1 MWRKV
6 IKLCI
11 LSLSCTMEEEQKDN
25 QAYQPKKK
33 KKTEREQR
41 LWLVEIHDQGN
52 LVDQKDELPGQSWHG
67 ERLVS

>member
-1 MWRKV
+1 MYPIFV
-6 IKLCI
+6 LHYGGGTEGQS
-11 LSLSCTMEEEQKDN
+11 SLSN
-25 QAYQPKKK
+25 K

-67 ERLVS
+67 ERLVL